1 MFLSSCFCRFELYC
15 IHLFLCDNGI
25 FYASTEQVGIAQVGI
40 AQVGTAQVGTDQVGT
55 AQVGMVQ
62 VGIAQVGT
70 AQFGTAQVS
79 TFQLNNATRSSVNEV
94 RLMQELKQTFLAVGI
109 KSRENGQCP
118 RPCNIAY
125 FAFWV

>member
-55 AQVGMVQ
+55 NQV
-62 VGIAQVGT
+62 
-70 AQFGTAQVS
+70 GTAQVS
-79 TFQLNNATRSSVNEV
+79 TVQLNNATRSSVNEV